1 MMDRARER
9 VAPHEALD
17 LGGKPEIGGTEAR
30 QCLIKIDEAGDI
42 RLHAEGTRHVE
53 LTTLGFRTAG
63 QFIDKQLVGVHSFCQ
78 TQRGLIAGLF
88 LGFSA
93 QFIHPLLGGIVGV
106 GLAALPVTCLVVAWG
121 LVDYAPWAR
130 TYAIIVSA
138 IWLLDFPLGTVLS
151 IYTLWV
157 LLPESS
163 ESEYRQLAMQ

>member
-1 MMDRARER
+1 MRPATYACTPR
-9 VAPHEALD
+9 VPVTWSLRRSASVRPASSS
-17 LGGKPEIGGTEAR
+17 TSNSSA
-30 QCLIKIDEAGDI
+30 
-42 RLHAEGTRHVE
+42 
-53 LTTLGFRTAG
+53 
-63 QFIDKQLVGVHSFCQ
+63 FIFCQ

-121 LVDYAPWAR
+121 LVDYAPWAC

-138 IWLLDFPLGTVLS
+138 IWLLDFPLGTALS

-163 ESEYRQLAMQ
+163 ESERSEEHTSELQSLRHIACR